1 VQEFDA
7 TRKKLEVK
15 EVELRVLE
23 EKLNERERVSL
34 YRILFF
40 LVFSYDDMF

>member
-1 VQEFDA
+1 MQEFDA

-15 EVELRVLE
+15 EVELCALE

-34 YRILFF
+34 CRIPFF
-40 LVFSYDDMF
+40 FGVLI